1 MMDGEFLQVANEQ
14 RVVQGRGSRVEICDH
29 LQMGQLLLEYRYDD
43 ELAA

>member
-14 RVVQGRGSRVEICDH
+14 RVRGRGSRVEICDH
-29 LQMGQLLLEYRYDD
+29 LGQLSLEYRYDD